1 MRQAAERSERV
12 RAAPPPATRRHS
24 PAGALRDD
32 LRRRLAALESAH
44 LPLER
49 RQRECLCASLRGVRL
64 RAAARELGWSVAT
77 LRHDLRALR
86 RSLEDLGAE
95 PLPRSWALW
104 GALHAH
110 CCLGQPSLLS
120 GWRPCHGSDLDPQGP
135 TSGERVLVITAYALG
150 FPLSRLASLA
160 GASEVS
166 LREVVRGGPY
176 SGRTSRWGNGTRLEC
191 AAWVGAHRGCCV
203 RRALSAD
210 ER

>member
-1 MRQAAERSERV
+1 M
-12 RAAPPPATRRHS
+12 
-24 PAGALRDD
+24 
-32 LRRRLAALESAH
+32 
-44 LPLER
+44 
-49 RQRECLCASLRGVRL
+49 RL
-64 RAAARELGWSVAT
+64 RAAADELGWSVAT

-86 RSLEDLGAE
+86 RTLEDLGAE

-120 GWRPCHGSDLDPQGP
+120 AWQPCQGSNPDHQGSA
-135 TSGERVLVITAYALG
+135 SGERVLVITAYAVG

-166 LREVVRGGPY
+166 LREVIRSGPY
-176 SGRTSRWGNGTRLEC
+176 SGRTSRWESGTRLAC

-210 ER
+210 EP